1 MSLANWDSHRY
12 IPKSK
17 PNRGDFLE
25 KYRGMQTERR
35 RRMVALEASD
45 EGRCWWVFAWIY
57 SYNTI
62 DVNEGSR
69 KRVKYDE

>member
-45 EGRCWWVFAWIY
+45 VPAAVI
-57 SYNTI
+57 S
-62 DVNEGSR
+62 
-69 KRVKYDE
+69 K